1 MDDFHSLNEAINKK
15 AGRKLGPSIL
25 VSLAILAVVFLTISF
40 APPLFAIF
48 AWVAILLAGR
58 ELTRAYRA
66 GGIDL
71 PDNAIS
77 IAITLLLAAAWFGRV
92 SGLAVAIAIAIPCV
106 LVYILLRDPKDFVR
120 KSTAAAFAIFYLAFL
135 GGFILL
141 LAHDKDGL
149 ARIFTLVVLVSCN
162 DTFAY
167 FAGVLFGKHKMAPNI
182 SPKKSWEGLI
192 GGLIASLIGGALVFH
207 YAFET
212 AWYVGSAIG
221 VMTVVTATC
230 GDLDDPCPLDINFD
244 YNKIQKKFD
253 NYDCGVFSEVFL
265 TQILKDIP
273 FDVICQKM
281 KTDREINALRDVL
294 YTPSKL

>member
-71 PDNAIS
+71 PDNVIS
-77 IAITLLLAAAWFGRV
+77 VAITLLLAAAWFGRV

-167 FAGVLFGKHKMAPNI
+167 LFGVLIGKHPLAPQI
-182 SPKKSWEGLI
+182 SPKKTWEGLI
-192 GGLIASLIGGALVFH
+192 GSVIATTIGAALVFEFALDH
-207 YAFET
+207 NWWIGA
-212 AWYVGSAIG
+212 AIG
-221 VMTVVTATC
+221 LGAVVTATC
-230 GDLDDPCPLDINFD
+230 GDLIESAVKRDLSIKDMGTILPGHGGILDRIDSVLFTGPAVW
-244 YNKIQKKFD
+244 F
-253 NYDCGVFSEVFL
+253 
-265 TQILKDIP
+265 
-273 FDVICQKM
+273 
-281 KTDREINALRDVL
+281 ALEFIKHFNL
-294 YTPSKL
+294 

>member
-40 APPLFAIF
+40 VPPLFAIF

-71 PDNAIS
+71 PDYAIS
-77 IAITLLLAAAWFGRV
+77 LAITLLLAAAWFGRV

-149 ARIFTLVVLVSCN
+149 VRIFTLVVLVSCN

-167 FAGVLFGKHKMAPNI
+167 LFGVLIGKHPLAPQI
-182 SPKKSWEGLI
+182 SPKKTWEGLI
-192 GGLIASLIGGALVFH
+192 GSVIATTIGAALVFEFALDH
-207 YAFET
+207 NWWIGA
-212 AWYVGSAIG
+212 AIG
-221 VMTVVTATC
+221 LGAVVTATC
-230 GDLDDPCPLDINFD
+230 GDLIESAVKRDLSIKDMGTILPGHGGILDRIDSVLFTGPAVW
-244 YNKIQKKFD
+244 F
-253 NYDCGVFSEVFL
+253 
-265 TQILKDIP
+265 
-273 FDVICQKM
+273 
-281 KTDREINALRDVL
+281 ALEFIKHFNL
-294 YTPSKL
+294 

>member
-66 GGIDL
+66 SGIDL

-167 FAGVLFGKHKMAPNI
+167 LFGVLIGKHPLAPQI
-182 SPKKSWEGLI
+182 SPKKTWEGLI
-192 GGLIASLIGGALVFH
+192 GSIIFTVAGGSLAFYYIMDMQWWLGIIVGLMIVF
-207 YAFET
+207 
-212 AWYVGSAIG
+212 
-221 VMTVVTATC
+221 TATC
-230 GDLDDPCPLDINFD
+230 GDLIESAMKRDL
-244 YNKIQKKFD
+244 
-253 NYDCGVFSEVFL
+253 S
-265 TQILKDIP
+265 LKDMGTLLP
-273 FDVICQKM
+273 GHGGM
-281 KTDREINALRDVL
+281 LDRLDSVVLSAPAMWLALELVRDFL
-294 YTPSKL
+294 

>member
-1 MDDFHSLNEAINKK
+1 MDDFHSLNEAINAK

-48 AWVAILLAGR
+48 AWIAILLAGR
-58 ELTRAYRA
+58 ELTKAYRA

-77 IAITLLLAAAWFGRV
+77 IAISVLLAAAWFGRV

-106 LVYILLRDPKDFVR
+106 LVYMLLRDPKDFVR

-167 FAGVLFGKHKMAPNI
+167 LFGVLLGKHPLAPQI
-182 SPKKSWEGLI
+182 SPKKTWEGLVGSIIATTI
-192 GGLIASLIGGALVFH
+192 GSALVFKFALGH
-207 YAFET
+207 
-212 AWYVGSAIG
+212 AWWIG
-221 VMTVVTATC
+221 AGIGLVAVVTATC
-230 GDLDDPCPLDINFD
+230 GDLIESAVKRDLSIKDMGTILPGHGGILDRIDSVLFTGPAVW
-244 YNKIQKKFD
+244 F
-253 NYDCGVFSEVFL
+253 
-265 TQILKDIP
+265 
-273 FDVICQKM
+273 
-281 KTDREINALRDVL
+281 ALEFIKHFNL
-294 YTPSKL
+294 

>member
-1 MDDFHSLNEAINKK
+1 MDDFHSLNEAINAK

-48 AWVAILLAGR
+48 AWIAILLAGR
-58 ELTRAYRA
+58 ELTKAYRA

-106 LVYILLRDPKDFVR
+106 LVYMLLRDPKDFVR

-167 FAGVLFGKHKMAPNI
+167 IFGVLIGKHPLAPQI
-182 SPKKSWEGLI
+182 SPKKTWEGLVGSIIATTI
-192 GGLIASLIGGALVFH
+192 GSALVFQ
-207 YAFET
+207 YALGHT
-212 AWYVGSAIG
+212 WWIG
-221 VMTVVTATC
+221 AGIGLVAVVTATC
-230 GDLDDPCPLDINFD
+230 GDLIESAVKRDLSIKDKGTILPGHGGILDRIDSVLFTGPAVW
-244 YNKIQKKFD
+244 F
-253 NYDCGVFSEVFL
+253 
-265 TQILKDIP
+265 
-273 FDVICQKM
+273 
-281 KTDREINALRDVL
+281 ALEFIKHFNL
-294 YTPSKL
+294 

>member
-1 MDDFHSLNEAINKK
+1 MDDFHSLNSAINAR

-58 ELTRAYRA
+58 ELTKAYKA
-66 GGIDL
+66 GGIEL
-71 PDNAIS
+71 PVNAIS
-77 IAITLLLAAAWFGRV
+77 VAITLLLAAAWFGRV

-106 LVYILLRDPKDFVR
+106 LVYMLLRDPKDFVR

-141 LAHDKDGL
+141 LAHDKEGL

-167 FAGVLFGKHKMAPNI
+167 IFGVLIGKHPLAPAI
-182 SPKKSWEGLI
+182 SPKKTWEGLVGSIIATTI
-192 GGLIASLIGGALVFH
+192 GSALVFQFALDH
-207 YAFET
+207 T
-212 AWYVGSAIG
+212 WWIG
-221 VMTVVTATC
+221 AGIGLVAVVTSTC
-230 GDLDDPCPLDINFD
+230 GDLIESAVKRDLAIKDMGTILPGHGGILDRIDSVLFTGPAVW
-244 YNKIQKKFD
+244 F
-253 NYDCGVFSEVFL
+253 
-265 TQILKDIP
+265 
-273 FDVICQKM
+273 
-281 KTDREINALRDVL
+281 ALEFIKHFNL
-294 YTPSKL
+294 

>member
-40 APPLFAIF
+40 APPLFAVF

-167 FAGVLFGKHKMAPNI
+167 LFGVLIGKHPLAPQI
-182 SPKKSWEGLI
+182 SPKKTWEGLI
-192 GGLIASLIGGALVFH
+192 GSIIATTIGSALVFQ
-207 YAFET
+207 YALGHT
-212 AWYVGSAIG
+212 WWIG
-221 VMTVVTATC
+221 AGIGLVAVVTATC
-230 GDLDDPCPLDINFD
+230 GDLIESAVKRDLSIKDMGTILPGHGGILDRIDSVLFTGPAVW
-244 YNKIQKKFD
+244 F
-253 NYDCGVFSEVFL
+253 
-265 TQILKDIP
+265 
-273 FDVICQKM
+273 
-281 KTDREINALRDVL
+281 ALEFIKHFNL
-294 YTPSKL
+294 

>member
-58 ELTRAYRA
+58 ELTKAYRA
-66 GGIDL
+66 GGIEL

-167 FAGVLFGKHKMAPNI
+167 LFGVLIGKHPLAPQI
-182 SPKKSWEGLI
+182 SPKKTWEGLI
-192 GGLIASLIGGALVFH
+192 GSIIATTIGSALVFQ
-207 YAFET
+207 YALDHT
-212 AWYVGSAIG
+212 WWIG
-221 VMTVVTATC
+221 AGIGLVAVVTATC
-230 GDLDDPCPLDINFD
+230 GDLIESAVKRDLSIKDMGTILPGHGGILDRIDSVLFTGPAVW
-244 YNKIQKKFD
+244 F
-253 NYDCGVFSEVFL
+253 
-265 TQILKDIP
+265 
-273 FDVICQKM
+273 
-281 KTDREINALRDVL
+281 ALEFIKHFNL
-294 YTPSKL
+294 

>member
-25 VSLAILAVVFLTISF
+25 VSFAILAVVFLTISF

-71 PDNAIS
+71 PDNAIYL
-77 IAITLLLAAAWFGRV
+77 AITLLLAAAWFGRV

-149 ARIFTLVVLVSCN
+149 VRIFTLVVLVSCN

-167 FAGVLFGKHKMAPNI
+167 LFGVLIGKHPLAPQI
-182 SPKKSWEGLI
+182 SPKKTWEGLI
-192 GGLIASLIGGALVFH
+192 GSVIATTIGAALVFEFALDH
-207 YAFET
+207 NWWIGA
-212 AWYVGSAIG
+212 AIG
-221 VMTVVTATC
+221 LGAVVTATC
-230 GDLDDPCPLDINFD
+230 GDLIESAVKRDLSIKDMGTILPGHGGILDRIDSVLFTGPAVW
-244 YNKIQKKFD
+244 F
-253 NYDCGVFSEVFL
+253 
-265 TQILKDIP
+265 
-273 FDVICQKM
+273 
-281 KTDREINALRDVL
+281 ALEFIKHFNL
-294 YTPSKL
+294 

>member
-1 MDDFHSLNEAINKK
+1 MDDFHSLNNAINAR

-25 VSLAILAVVFLTISF
+25 VSLAILAVVFVTISF

-58 ELTRAYRA
+58 ELTKAYKA
-66 GGIDL
+66 GGLEL
-71 PDNAIS
+71 PVNAIS

-106 LVYILLRDPKDFVR
+106 LVYMLLRDPKDFVR

-167 FAGVLFGKHKMAPNI
+167 IFGVLIGKHPLAPAI
-182 SPKKSWEGLI
+182 SPKKTWEGLVGSIIATTI
-192 GGLIASLIGGALVFH
+192 GSALVFQFALDH
-207 YAFET
+207 TWWIGA
-212 AWYVGSAIG
+212 AIG
-221 VMTVVTATC
+221 LVAVVTSTC
-230 GDLDDPCPLDINFD
+230 GDLIESAVKRDLAIKDMGTILPGHGGILDRIDSVLFTGPAVW
-244 YNKIQKKFD
+244 F
-253 NYDCGVFSEVFL
+253 
-265 TQILKDIP
+265 
-273 FDVICQKM
+273 
-281 KTDREINALRDVL
+281 ALEAIKHFNL
-294 YTPSKL
+294 

>member
-1 MDDFHSLNEAINKK
+1 MDDFHSINNAINAR

-25 VSLAILAVVFLTISF
+25 VSLAILAVVFVTISF

-58 ELTRAYRA
+58 ELTKAYKA

-71 PDNAIS
+71 PVNAIS
-77 IAITLLLAAAWFGRV
+77 VAITLLLAAAWFGRV

-106 LVYILLRDPKDFVR
+106 LVYMLLRDPKDFVR

-167 FAGVLFGKHKMAPNI
+167 IFGVLIGKHPLAPAI
-182 SPKKSWEGLI
+182 SPKKTWEGLVGSIIATTI
-192 GGLIASLIGGALVFH
+192 GSALVFQFALDH
-207 YAFET
+207 TWWIGA
-212 AWYVGSAIG
+212 AIG
-221 VMTVVTATC
+221 LVAVVTSTC
-230 GDLDDPCPLDINFD
+230 GDLIESAVKRDLAIKDMGTILPGHGGILDRIDSVLFTGPAVW
-244 YNKIQKKFD
+244 F
-253 NYDCGVFSEVFL
+253 
-265 TQILKDIP
+265 
-273 FDVICQKM
+273 
-281 KTDREINALRDVL
+281 ALEFIKHFNL
-294 YTPSKL
+294 